1 MINCF
6 VTGVRCEMNE
16 AYVLNRREARDL
28 LDRLKDRVASLR
40 RVLEQLSPL
49 DDVEAREFAMVPK
62 HMNISAKK
70 HRLVCKAVAKG
81 MAPGFPEIKLF
92 LTFEQYRAN
101 VRKTV
106 LQGLREH
113 PTLGKEVQDVDDAT
127 LLHADKTGRRV
138 LHLIDNHRALPANVR
153 NAIALGVVVR
163 LRGRS
168 AEDIAKLIR
177 TTATSNGDG
186 SSIGLTQAHL
196 EALRGLE
203 QVTQVRVNT
212 ETPAQSGVAGS

>member
-1 MINCF
+1 MIHCY
-6 VTGVRCEMNE
+6 VTGVQCEIND
-16 AYVLNRREARDL
+16 AYVLNRREARNL
-28 LDRLKDRVASLR
+28 LDRLKARVVSLR

-49 DDVEAREFAMVPK
+49 DDMEASEFAAVTK
-62 HMNISAKK
+62 RMNFSAKK

-113 PTLGKEVQDVDDAT
+113 PTLGKEVQDIDDAT
-127 LLHADKTGRRV
+127 LLQADKTGRRV
-138 LHLIDNHRALPANVR
+138 LHLIDCHRALPANVR
-153 NAIALGVVVR
+153 NAIALGAVVR

-177 TTATSNGDG
+177 TVAASNGEGD
-186 SSIGLTQAHL
+186 SMGLTQAHL
-196 EALRGLE
+196 EAVRSLE
-203 QVTQVRVNT
+203 QVTQARVNT
-212 ETPAQSGVAGS
+212 EPAPQGGLV

>member
-1 MINCF
+1 MITCF
-6 VTGVRCEMNE
+6 VTGVRCEIND

-62 HMNISAKK
+62 HMNFSAKK
-70 HRLVCKAVAKG
+70 HRLVCKAVANG

-113 PTLGKEVQDVDDAT
+113 PTLGKEVQDVDDAA
-127 LLHADKTGRRV
+127 LLQVDKIGKRV
-138 LHLIDNHRALPANVR
+138 LHLLDDHRALPAKVR
-153 NAIALGVVVR
+153 NAVVLGAVVR

-177 TTATSNGDG
+177 TTAASNSDG
-186 SSIGLTQAHL
+186 ESMGLTRAHL
-196 EALRGLE
+196 DAVRCLLGLN
-203 QVTQVRVNT
+203 QVP
-212 ETPAQSGVAGS
+212 ESAQAQPQAVVGS